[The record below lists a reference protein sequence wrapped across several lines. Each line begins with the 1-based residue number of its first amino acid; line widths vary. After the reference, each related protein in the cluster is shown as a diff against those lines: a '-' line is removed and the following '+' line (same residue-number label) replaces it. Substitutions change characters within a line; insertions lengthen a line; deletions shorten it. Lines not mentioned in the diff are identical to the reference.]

1 MSELS
6 FQGVA
11 DGPVFGVN
19 ARLGPGTAVVLGMDP
34 AALSTL
40 VAVASGVRTPSRGLV
55 LLDGQSLHTR
65 PELRRATGTLLAEES
80 LPPFGKVA
88 DAVNAILAARGDRR
102 LAEPVLGEAGLG
114 GWGPRRSRDLDAS
127 ERRTLL
133 CALAL
138 AHQSPR
144 LLALYEP
151 LAAGRGLSADF
162 VRHALERASNAG
174 AVVLIATRSLDDA
187 RSLGGVPW
195 VLDQG
200 SLTSVGNEALGAPA
214 GSDQTFVID
223 TSDAR
228 RLTVALTRD
237 PAVSGVRWSSEH
249 APDTVF
255 VFGSDTERL
264 ASAIVRTIAEERTS
278 IRSIALAPLPLE
290 ALLATRAHA
299 ARMLAPNPFVGSAH
313 GAQPYG
319 AQPYGA
325 QPYGAQPYGAQPY
338 GAQPYEAQ
346 PYGAAPQGATPFGE
360 EPPTGVY
367 VPGAADPAGRP
378 QVAPSPADQ
387 SVSMPTGFADP
398 TRPSGGGRS

>member
-11 DGPVFGVN
+11 DGPIFGVN
-19 ARLGPGTAVVLGMDP
+19 ARLGPGTALVLGTDP
-34 AALSTL
+34 GALSTL
-40 VAVASGVRTPSRGLV
+40 VAIASGVRAPSRGLL

-65 PELRRATGTLLAEES
+65 PELRRATATLLAEES
-80 LPPFGKVA
+80 LPPFGKVG
-88 DAVNAILAARGDRR
+88 DAVNAILASRGDRR
-102 LAEPVLGEAGLG
+102 AAEPVLGEAGLG
-114 GWGPRRSRDLDAS
+114 GWGARRSRDLDAT

-144 LLALYEP
+144 LVALYEP
-151 LAAGRGLSADF
+151 LAAGRSLSADF
-162 VRHALERASNAG
+162 VRHALERASDAG
-174 AVVLIATRSLDDA
+174 AVVLVATRNLDDA

-195 VLDQG
+195 VLDHG
-200 SLTSVGNEALGAPA
+200 SLTSVGNDALGPPA

-223 TSDAR
+223 TPDAR
-228 RLTVALTRD
+228 RLTVALARD
-237 PAVSGVRWSSEH
+237 PAVSGVRFSSEH
-249 APDTVF
+249 APDTVL
-255 VFGSDTERL
+255 VFGSDTEQL
-264 ASAIVRTIAEERTS
+264 ASAIVQTIAAERAS
-278 IRSIALAPLPLE
+278 IRSLALAPLPLE

-299 ARMLAPNPFVGSAH
+299 ARTHAPNPFAASPSH

-319 AQPYGA
+319 AQPYG
-325 QPYGAQPYGAQPY
+325 
-338 GAQPYEAQ
+338 AQ

-367 VPGAADPAGRP
+367 VPATEEPPTGIYFPGTAAPAGQP
-378 QVAPSPADQ
+378 QTAPSPADQ

-398 TRPSGGGRS
+398 TRPSGRGGS

>member
-11 DGPVFGVN
+11 DGPIFGVN
-19 ARLGPGTAVVLGMDP
+19 ARLGPGTTVVLGTDP
-34 AALSTL
+34 VALSTL
-40 VAVASGVRTPSRGLV
+40 VTVASGVRTPSRGLV
-55 LLDGQSLHTR
+55 LLDGQSCHTR

-80 LPPFGKVA
+80 LPRFGKVA
-88 DAVNAILAARGDRR
+88 DAVNAILSARGERR
-102 LAEPVLGEAGLG
+102 LAEAVLGEAGLG
-114 GWGPRRSRDLDAS
+114 GWGARRSRDLDAT

-151 LAAGRGLSADF
+151 LAAGRGLSTDF
-162 VRHALERASNAG
+162 VRHALARASDAG
-174 AVVLIATRSLDDA
+174 AVVLVATRSLDDA

-195 VLDQG
+195 VLDHG
-200 SLTSVGNEALGAPA
+200 SLTSVANEALGAPS

-223 TSDAR
+223 TTDAR
-228 RLTVALTRD
+228 RLTVALARD

-249 APDTVF
+249 APDTVL
-255 VFGSDTERL
+255 VFGSDTEQL
-264 ASAIVRTIAEERTS
+264 ASAIVRTITEERVS
-278 IRSIALAPLPLE
+278 IRSLALAPQPLE

-299 ARMLAPNPFVGSAH
+299 ARMLAPNPFSAS
-313 GAQPYG
+313 PYG

-325 QPYGAQPYGAQPY
+325 QPYGAQPYG
-338 GAQPYEAQ
+338 AQ

-367 VPGAADPAGRP
+367 VPATEEGPTGIYAPGTVGPAGQP
-378 QVAPSPADQ
+378 QMAPSPADQ
-387 SVSMPTGFADP
+387 SVPMPTGFADP
-398 TRPSGGGRS
+398 TRPGGGGRS

>member
-11 DGPVFGVN
+11 DGPIFGVN
-19 ARLGPGTAVVLGMDP
+19 ARLGPGTAVVLGTDP
-34 AALSTL
+34 NALSTL
-40 VAVASGVRTPSRGLV
+40 VAIASGVRAPSRGLV
-55 LLDGQSLHTR
+55 LFDGLSLHTR
-65 PELRRATGTLLAEES
+65 PELRRATGILLAEES
-80 LPPFGKVA
+80 LPAFGKVS

-102 LAEPVLGEAGLG
+102 AAEPVLGEAGLV
-114 GWGPRRSRDLDAS
+114 GWGSRGSRDLDAT

-138 AHQSPR
+138 AHPSPR

-162 VRHALERASNAG
+162 VRHALGRASDAG
-174 AVVLIATRSLDDA
+174 AVVLLATRSLDDA

-195 VLDQG
+195 VLDHG
-200 SLTSVGNEALGAPA
+200 SLTSVGNDPLGPPA

-223 TSDAR
+223 TPDAR
-228 RLTVALTRD
+228 RLTVALARD
-237 PAVSGVRWSSEH
+237 PAVSGVRFSSEH
-249 APDTVF
+249 APDTVL
-255 VFGSDTERL
+255 VFGSDTEQL
-264 ASAIVRTIAEERTS
+264 ASAIVRTIAEERAS
-278 IRSIALAPLPLE
+278 IRSLTLAPLPLE

-299 ARMLAPNPFVGSAH
+299 ARMLAPNPFATS
-313 GAQPYG
+313 PYG
-319 AQPYGA
+319 AQ
-325 QPYGAQPYGAQPY
+325 QPYGTQPYGTQPY
-338 GAQPYEAQ
+338 
-346 PYGAAPQGATPFGE
+346 APQGATPFGE

-367 VPGAADPAGRP
+367 VPATADPTGQP
-378 QVAPSPADQ
+378 QTAPSPADQ